1 MKNLI
6 NIFCYFL
13 TGLAFLSLAAS
24 IVGCIGF
31 FLNLYMPVG
40 TLVLAM
46 IILVVV
52 SYFLGRLIWHIA
64 FKNFCDKRELP
75 LDVWDSHELD

>member
-31 FLNLYMPVG
+31 FL
-40 TLVLAM
+40 TM